1 MSLLSFLVPE
11 LKKPDKTEDPKIA
24 NAFTAILAWA
34 NGNIDAT
41 NFATA
46 FKDGEAA
53 TECLR
58 TLGTGAKQAAP
69 GSTSLQT
76 IVTAL
81 KLQAGRT
88 SLGTLPVGYTTREIA
103 LPTAWTTKHEA
114 FIAVGRGVVNDAGF
128 NLTGVDTEGLG
139 YGLVVVTNNIEQVTI
154 VNWISIG
161 Y

>member
-24 NAFTAILAWA
+24 NALTAILAWA
-34 NGNIDAT
+34 NGNIDAA
-41 NFATA
+41 NFAAA

-58 TLGTGAKQAAP
+58 TLGTGSKQAAP

-76 IVTAL
+76 IATGL
-81 KLQAGRT
+81 KLQVGSVGLGEQAG
-88 SLGTLPVGYTTREIA
+88 GYSTHFIK
-103 LPTAWTTKHEA
+103 LPTAWATAHLA
-114 FIAVGRGVVNDAGF
+114 FIATGNAVNNAGF
-128 NLTGVDTEGLG
+128 YVNAAAVENLAEGF
-139 YGLVVVTNNIEQVTI
+139 VVINNNTNQDVSI
-154 VNWISIG
+154 NWISIG